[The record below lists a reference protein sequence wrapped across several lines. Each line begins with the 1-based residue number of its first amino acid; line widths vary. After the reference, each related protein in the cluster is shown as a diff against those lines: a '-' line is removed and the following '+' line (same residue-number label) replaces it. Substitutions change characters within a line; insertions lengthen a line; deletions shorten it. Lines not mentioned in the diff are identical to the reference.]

1 MVKLVFGANSKG
13 KPQSKGSFC
22 RRNNCKNANSGKQHS
37 WQQELHSVTSTPLSA
52 LAFYGYYRLNFM
64 EDYEDNRVL
73 EKRFRKSRSAAMLSP
88 PHPQESSAEV
98 VQISNCSFQCWSQEP
113 DRLGWR
119 SIETK
124 DGQHGTFWNAGAST
138 ESEGGET
145 PEPNTCIRTRAL
157 SPLSSASPLGCRYQP
172 PSSVVRPGC
181 RTAWVNSSCH
191 ILRYWH
197 TISLQPCPQQLNLG
211 SLPVSIARVKQEP
224 PGGESEHPK

>member
-1 MVKLVFGANSKG
+1 MQILGSNTRDSRSCTQWPQHLFQPWLFMVII
-13 KPQSKGSFC
+13 GSI
-22 RRNNCKNANSGKQHS
+22 S
-37 WQQELHSVTSTPLSA
+37 WRT
-52 LAFYGYYRLNFM
+52 M
-64 EDYEDNRVL
+64 RVL
-73 EKRFRKSRSAAMLSP
+73 EKCFRKARSAAMLSP
-88 PHPQESSAEV
+88 PRPQESSVEV

-124 DGQHGTFWNAGAST
+124 EGQHGTFWDAGASM

-157 SPLSSASPLGCRYQP
+157 SSLCSASPLGCGYQP

-211 SLPVSIARVKQEP
+211 SLPVSISQSEARTSRRWVR
-224 PGGESEHPK
+224 SPKIAA